1 MAEQQYCIKC
11 GRTMGVI
18 EFYKSRR
25 LDKYPPNGVMNIC
38 KKCLTLHVDN
48 WDKSTFLPILEEI
61 NVPYIK
67 DEWDKV
73 LLNYGQDPTKVT
85 GTSILGRYLAK
96 MKLKQYKDYTFADS
110 ERLEQELREK
120 KAGSLR
126 SQGLSE
132 DEISAELSTDHGPA
146 KPDIPI
152 DSSTLVE
159 EEPDEY
165 EDQLT
170 EEDKAY
176 LRLKWG
182 KAYRPSEWVYME
194 KFYREMTDSYDI
206 QTAGHRD
213 TLIMLCKTSLK
224 ANQLLDACDR
234 QTMST

>member
-25 LDKYPPNGVMNIC
+25 LDKYPPNGVMTIC

-165 EDQLT
+165 ED
-170 EEDKAY
+170 
-176 LRLKWG
+176 
-182 KAYRPSEWVYME
+182 
-194 KFYREMTDSYDI
+194 
-206 QTAGHRD
+206 
-213 TLIMLCKTSLK
+213 
-224 ANQLLDACDR
+224 
-234 QTMST
+234 